1 MNTAQSTAPY
11 SVAAGSKR
19 GKNADF
25 SLVFSASKIRTTP
38 GDIGRYGRQP
48 RCGYAAHGIIACM
61 PTLGLCR
68 VHLTALLTAPP
79 SERSSPCESPV
90 VFGIILLSFPW

>member
-1 MNTAQSTAPY
+1 MNTARYIDRCSAA
-11 SVAAGSKR
+11 VASR
-19 GKNADF
+19 LGKNADF
-25 SLVFSASKIRTTP
+25 SLVFSASKIRTTL
-38 GDIGRYGRQP
+38 GDIGNFGHRR
-48 RCGYAAHGIIACM
+48 RCGYAARGITACM

-68 VHLTALLTAPP
+68 VHFTALLTAPP